1 MFVPT
6 FTPICE
12 CAMKP
17 SFLLLPGLLFIAAC
31 SAPKTEAPSE
41 PKGREQIVRDSRG
54 KLTGDEGILLVGKG
68 KDAEAATGSPIAV
81 NSFLWRATLDTLSF
95 MPLVSADPF
104 GGVIITDWY
113 EDPKT
118 PGERFKANALIL
130 DKTLRADGV
139 KITLFKQKNIGGQ
152 WRDQKVDSKLER
164 TLEDTV
170 LTRARQLKVGQGK

>member
-1 MFVPT
+1 MKKILI
-6 FTPICE
+6 PIC
-12 CAMKP
+12 C
-17 SFLLLPGLLFIAAC
+17 LIAVSAC
-31 SAPKTEAPSE
+31 SSGVKTEGAGNPMSTE
-41 PKGREQIVRDSRG
+41 DALKNSRG
-54 KLTGDEGILLVGKG
+54 KLTGDDGWVVVGG
-68 KDAEAATGSPIAV
+68 KKEDAGGGGQIGV

-118 PGERFKANALIL
+118 PGERFKVNALIL

-139 KITLFKQKNIGGQ
+139 KITVFKQKLDKST
-152 WRDQKVDSKLER
+152 WRDQKVDGKLER
-164 TLEDTV
+164 TLEDTI